1 MAGASPG
8 TIAIGRR
15 TPSSALL
22 ASAGALLL
30 LSLALAV
37 VVYRYPP
44 PSVPVVLGAGAG
56 SVGVLLLALAR
67 YEAAVALGIGLLG
80 VVRVEPAPPDFVL
93 ATVVLVAAITGRFD
107 LARVPLIAS
116 GTVAVFLAVNFLSMV
131 EVIDPARAA
140 FFVSITL
147 YLAVFGLWLTTFV
160 NSRHRARLVVL
171 AFLFA
176 ALASALAGIAA
187 VLLPIPGRHI
197 LGFGLEAERA
207 RALFKDPNVFGPF
220 MVPPLLI
227 VLEETIRPRLLGVSR
242 WLKFGFLL
250 VLGLAILFSFSRAA
264 WLNLGVGLVA
274 MLGVL
279 ALRRGGGKRMLA
291 VLGVVLVA
299 GAASAT
305 VLAVSGSV
313 SFLEERASIQTY
325 DTERFGAQKLGVEL
339 AFSHPFGIGP
349 GQFEDVVPVA
359 AHSIYVRVL
368 TEQGWLGFASL
379 MALLLGTLAIA
390 SRNVGLGRSTY
401 GIGSAALFGA
411 WCGILANSFFVDT
424 LHWRH
429 LWLVAALIWA
439 GAARGHRGE
448 PDESPPGAGGTT
460 PSVPS
465 TPAPVAR

>member
-1 MAGASPG
+1 MADASYG
-8 TIAIGRR
+8 ILAVDRR
-15 TPSSALL
+15 SFSPALL
-22 ASAGALLL
+22 ASAAAVLLF
-30 LSLALAV
+30 SVALAV

-44 PSVPVVLGAGAG
+44 PSVPVVLVGGAG
-56 SVGVLLLALAR
+56 SVGVLLLALAH
-67 YEAAVALGIGLLG
+67 YEAAVALGIALLG

-93 ATVVLVAAITGRFD
+93 STVVVVAAITGRFN
-107 LARVPLIAS
+107 LSRVPLIAS
-116 GTVAVFLAVNFLSMV
+116 GTVAVFLSLNVLSLV

-160 NSRHRARLVVL
+160 NSEHRARLVL
-171 AFLFA
+171 IAFLFA
-176 ALASALAGIAA
+176 ALASAVAGIAA
-187 VLLPIPGRHI
+187 VLLPIPGRHV

-220 MVPPLLI
+220 MVPALLI
-227 VLEETIRPRLLGVSR
+227 VLEETIRPRLLRVSR

-250 VLGLAILFSFSRAA
+250 TLGLAILFSFSRAA

-274 MLGVL
+274 VLGVL
-279 ALRRGGGKRMLA
+279 ALRRGGGKRTAA
-291 VLGVVLVA
+291 VLAVVLVA

-305 VLAVSGSV
+305 ILAVTGSV
-313 SFLEERASIQTY
+313 SFLEDRASFQTY

-379 MALLLGTLAIA
+379 LALLLGTLVAA
-390 SRNVGLGRSTY
+390 WGNVVLGRSTY

-439 GAARGHRGE
+439 GAARQDFRRM
-448 PDESPPGAGGTT
+448 DEEAPGVAG
-460 PSVPS
+460 
-465 TPAPVAR
+465 A